1 MKTGFKFG
9 IAAVAL
15 ATCVAGGTLWANAD
29 SEDEAI
35 EEAFIGSQNVSQ
47 QIGHFESDNGKTDQ
61 LSEEQIQGYIDD
73 FNAKM
78 DKYYSSDN
86 VCREMYKEINE
97 QYLRKDAKDTIAY
110 TVDGGV
116 VDCTYSNIKVSAD
129 GTSATMDVILIGWE
143 NLVEEN
149 EEGQIEVTAPIEQDS
164 MNVTMVKEDGQW
176 KLQAVNDMTAFFG
189 TDAISDLQ
197 EAEQKA
203 SAKGRSAAS
212 VYSAEQQEQMQAF
225 DAYEQK
231 TLFTEYDSFSEALQ
245 AAESIDP
252 NEINPFPLWNEMGGS
267 SLEKYKGDAS
277 WEA

>member
-9 IAAVAL
+9 VAAIALTA
-15 ATCVAGGTLWANAD
+15 CIAGSTMWANAD

-35 EEAFIGSQNVSQ
+35 KEAFIGSQNIAL
-47 QIGHFESDNGKTDQ
+47 QIGYFESDNGKTDQ

-129 GTSATMDVILIGWE
+129 GTSATMDVILIDWE
-143 NLVEEN
+143 NLVEQN

-189 TDAISDLQ
+189 TDAISGLQ
-197 EAEQKA
+197 ETEQKA
-203 SAKGRSAAS
+203 SAKGRAVA
-212 VYSAEQQEQMQAF
+212 YSAEQQEQMRVF
-225 DAYEQK
+225 DEYEQK
-231 TLFTEYDSFSEALQ
+231 TLGTEYDSFSEALQ

-277 WEA
+277 WEE

>member
-9 IAAVAL
+9 IAAVVLTA
-15 ATCVAGGTLWANAD
+15 CIAGSTLWKNAH

-35 EEAFIGSQNVSQ
+35 KEAFIGSQNISQ

-61 LSEEQIQGYIDD
+61 LSDEQIQEYIDD

-129 GTSATMDVILIGWE
+129 GTSATMDVILIDWE

-189 TDAISDLQ
+189 TDAMSDLQ
-197 EAEQKA
+197 EAEQKV
-203 SAKGRSAAS
+203 SAKGRAVA
-212 VYSAEQQEQMQAF
+212 YSAEQQEQMRVF
-225 DAYEQK
+225 DEYEQK
-231 TLFTEYDSFSEALQ
+231 TLGTEYDSFSEALQ

-252 NEINPFPLWNEMGGS
+252 HEINPFPLWNEMGGS

-277 WEA
+277 WEE

>member
-9 IAAVAL
+9 IAAVLLTA
-15 ATCVAGGTLWANAD
+15 CIAGSTMWANAD

-35 EEAFIGSQNVSQ
+35 KEAFIGSQNTFQ

-78 DKYYSSDN
+78 DRYYSSDN
-86 VCREMYKEINE
+86 GCRQTYKEINE
-97 QYLRKDAKDTIAY
+97 QRLRKDAKDTIVY
-110 TVDGGV
+110 KLDGGV
-116 VDCTYSNIKVSAD
+116 LDCTCSNIKLSAD
-129 GTSATMDVILIGWE
+129 GTSATMDVILVDWGNW
-143 NLVEEN
+143 VEQN
-149 EEGQIEVTAPIEQDS
+149 EEGQIEVTAPTGQISAD
-164 MNVTMVKEDGQW
+164 VTMVKENGQW
-176 KLQAVNDMTAFFG
+176 KLRSMEQADLFFG
-189 TDAISDLQ
+189 SDAISDLQ
-197 EAEQKA
+197 EAEQKS

-252 NEINPFPLWNEMGGS
+252 HEVNPFPLWNEMGGY
-267 SLEKYKGDAS
+267 SLEK
-277 WEA
+277 

>member
-15 ATCVAGGTLWANAD
+15 TACIAGSTLWANAD

-35 EEAFIGSQNVSQ
+35 KEAFIGSQNISQ

-61 LSEEQIQGYIDD
+61 LSDEQIQEYIDD

-129 GTSATMDVILIGWE
+129 GTSATMDVILIDWE

-149 EEGQIEVTAPIEQDS
+149 QEGQIEVTAPIEQDS

-203 SAKGRSAAS
+203 NAKGKSIFH
-212 VYSAEQQEQMQAF
+212 AEQQKQMQAF
-225 DAYEQK
+225 DEYEQK

-252 NEINPFPLWNEMGGS
+252 HEINPFPLWNEMGGS
-267 SLEKYKGDAS
+267 SLEKYKADAS
-277 WEA
+277 WEE

>member
-9 IAAVAL
+9 IAAVVLTA
-15 ATCVAGGTLWANAD
+15 CIAGSTMWANAD

-35 EEAFIGSQNVSQ
+35 KEAFIGSQNTFQ

-78 DKYYSSDN
+78 DRYYSSDN
-86 VCREMYKEINE
+86 VCRQTYKEINE
-97 QYLRKDAKDTIAY
+97 QRLRKDAKDTIVY
-110 TVDGGV
+110 KLDGGV
-116 VDCTYSNIKVSAD
+116 LDCTCSNIKLSAD
-129 GTSATMDVILIGWE
+129 GTSATMDVILVDWGNW
-143 NLVEEN
+143 VEEN

-176 KLQAVNDMTAFFG
+176 KLKSIDDMIAFFG

-197 EAEQKA
+197 EVQQKS

-212 VYSAEQQEQMQAF
+212 VYGAEQQEQMQAF

-252 NEINPFPLWNEMGGS
+252 NEINPFPLWNEMGGY
-267 SLEKYKGDAS
+267 SLE
-277 WEA
+277 E

>member
-1 MKTGFKFG
+1 MKIGFKFG

-15 ATCVAGGTLWANAD
+15 TACIAGSTLWKNAH

-35 EEAFIGSQNVSQ
+35 KEAFIGSQNISQ
-47 QIGHFESDNGKTDQ
+47 RIGYFESDNGKTDQ

-73 FNAKM
+73 FNAEM
-78 DKYYSSDN
+78 DKYYSADN
-86 VCREMYKEINE
+86 ICRQTYKETNE
-97 QYLRKDAKDTIAY
+97 QYLRKNAKDTIMY

-116 VDCTYSNIKVSAD
+116 LDCTCRHIKLSAD
-129 GTSATMDVILIGWE
+129 GTSATMDVV
-143 NLVEEN
+143 LVDWGNWVEQN

-197 EAEQKA
+197 ETEQKA
-203 SAKGRSAAS
+203 SAKGRAVA
-212 VYSAEQQEQMQAF
+212 YSAEQQEQMRVF
-225 DAYEQK
+225 DEYEQK
-231 TLFTEYDSFSEALQ
+231 TLGTEYDSFSEALK

-267 SLEKYKGDAS
+267 SLEK
-277 WEA
+277 

>member
-9 IAAVAL
+9 VAAVVLTA
-15 ATCVAGGTLWANAD
+15 CIAGSTLWANAD

-35 EEAFIGSQNVSQ
+35 KEAFIGSQNVSQ

-73 FNAKM
+73 FNAEM
-78 DKYYSSDN
+78 DKYYSADN
-86 VCREMYKEINE
+86 VCRQTYKEINE

-129 GTSATMDVILIGWE
+129 GTSATMDVILIDWE

-197 EAEQKA
+197 EAEQKV
-203 SAKGRSAAS
+203 SAKGRAVA
-212 VYSAEQQEQMQAF
+212 YSAEQQEQMRVF
-225 DAYEQK
+225 DEYEQK
-231 TLFTEYDSFSEALQ
+231 TLGTEYDSFSEALQ

-252 NEINPFPLWNEMGGS
+252 HEINPFPLWNEMGGS
-267 SLEKYKGDAS
+267 SLEK
-277 WEA
+277 

>member
-15 ATCVAGGTLWANAD
+15 TVCIAGSTMWANAD

-35 EEAFIGSQNVSQ
+35 KEAFIGSQNIAQ

-73 FNAKM
+73 FNAGM

-86 VCREMYKEINE
+86 GCRQLYKETNE
-97 QYLRKDAKDTIAY
+97 QYLRKNAKDKIMY

-116 VDCTYSNIKVSAD
+116 LDCDCNNIKLSTD
-129 GTSATMDVILIGWE
+129 GTSATMDVVCVSWE
-143 NLVEEN
+143 NWVEQN
-149 EEGQIEVTAPIEQDS
+149 EYGQIEVTAPTGQDTMS
-164 MNVTMVKEDGQW
+164 VTMVKEDGQW
-176 KLQAVNDMTAFFG
+176 KLKSIDDMVAWFG
-189 TDAISDLQ
+189 ADAITDLQ
-197 EAEQKA
+197 KAQQKA
-203 SAKGRSAAS
+203 SEQGKSIFNE
-212 VYSAEQQEQMQAF
+212 EQQKQMQVF
-225 DAYEQK
+225 EEYKQK

-252 NEINPFPLWNEMGGS
+252 HEINPFPLWNEMGGS

>member
-15 ATCVAGGTLWANAD
+15 TACIAGSTMWANAD

-35 EEAFIGSQNVSQ
+35 KEAFIGSQNMFQ

-61 LSEEQIQGYIDD
+61 LSDEQIQGYIDR
-73 FNAKM
+73 FNTGV
-78 DKYYSSDN
+78 DTYYSLDN
-86 VCREMYKEINE
+86 PSRENYKELNE
-97 QYLRKDAKDTIAY
+97 RVLRECAKNAVDCK
-110 TVDGGV
+110 VDGGILS
-116 VDCTYSNIKVSAD
+116 CTAENIKLNED
-129 GTSATMDVILIGWE
+129 RTSAAMHVVF
-143 NLVEEN
+143 VEWGNWVEQN
-149 EEGQIEVTAPIEQDS
+149 EEGQIEVTAPTGEISAD
-164 MNVTMVKEDGQW
+164 VTMVKEDGQW
-176 KLQAVNDMTAFFG
+176 KLRSMEQADLSFG
-189 TDAISDLQ
+189 LDAISDLQ

-231 TLFTEYDSFSEALQ
+231 TLFTEYDSFSEALK

-252 NEINPFPLWNEMGGS
+252 YEVNPFPLWNEMGGY
-267 SLEKYKGDAS
+267 SLEK
-277 WEA
+277 

>member
-15 ATCVAGGTLWANAD
+15 TACIAGSTLWANAD

-35 EEAFIGSQNVSQ
+35 KEAFIGSQNISQ

-61 LSEEQIQGYIDD
+61 LSDEQIQEYIDD

-129 GTSATMDVILIGWE
+129 GTSATMDVILIDWE

-203 SAKGRSAAS
+203 NAKGKSIFH
-212 VYSAEQQEQMQAF
+212 AEQQKQMQAF
-225 DAYEQK
+225 DEYEQK

-252 NEINPFPLWNEMGGS
+252 HEINPFPLWNEMGGS

-277 WEA
+277 WEE